1 MKEYRVEFISE
12 DYGFEYRGEWG
23 SQIVIAENEHEAKEL
38 MKEFLSNFEKTRYI
52 FRVKECIYS
61 DLWSF
66 FGWDE

>member
-1 MKEYRVEFISE
+1 MKEYKVEFIQEELGFINNAEWYSE
-12 DYGFEYRGEWG
+12 
-23 SQIVIAENEHEAKEL
+23 IVVAENEHEAKEL